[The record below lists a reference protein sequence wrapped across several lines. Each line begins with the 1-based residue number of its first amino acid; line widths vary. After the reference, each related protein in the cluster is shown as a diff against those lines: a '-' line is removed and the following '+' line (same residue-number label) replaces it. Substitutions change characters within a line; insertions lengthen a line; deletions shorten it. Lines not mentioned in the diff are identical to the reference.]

1 MYSSFSKKEL
11 DNSIKDINNIIV
23 KTLPENDVNY
33 DKLRVKSIQFFKKI
47 YEMNKDNNLKTKLL
61 FIPQ

>member
-33 DKLRVKSIQFFKKI
+33 DKLRVKSIQFFKK
-47 YEMNKDNNLKTKLL
+47 YMK
-61 FIPQ
+61 